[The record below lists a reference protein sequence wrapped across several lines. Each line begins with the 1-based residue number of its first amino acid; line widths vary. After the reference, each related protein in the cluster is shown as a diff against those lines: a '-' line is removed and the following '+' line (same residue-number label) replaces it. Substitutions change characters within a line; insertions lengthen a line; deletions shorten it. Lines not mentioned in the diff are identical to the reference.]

1 MHRMTSPQNAT
12 ATCLQLF
19 GMNCRVCAAEVRR
32 ELLATPGV
40 LCARVSLARGR
51 AQIAYDPQRLDL
63 QDLLLR
69 LRQARFGV
77 IVDAA
82 GEEGAVS

>member
-1 MHRMTSPQNAT
+1 MHRTISPQNAT

-40 LCARVSLARGR
+40 LRSRVSLARGI
-51 AQIAYDPQRLDL
+51 AQIGYDPERLDL

-69 LRQARFGV
+69 LRQARIGV
-77 IVDAA
+77 IVDGA